1 MRNRELNANDLQSIL
16 YWYSKAFNDNED
28 DDVEVYQKTLIKI
41 QALAVYAQE
50 DEEWS
55 GQILQKEIEMKI
67 LDLEH
72 LEAQFGL
79 MIREKKNPDNYALIR
94 FEDLDKVIEYYNSF
108 KKKFKQNSNKT
119 DWRET
124 GEW

>member
-1 MRNRELNANDLQSIL
+1 
-16 YWYSKAFNDNED
+16 
-28 DDVEVYQKTLIKI
+28 
-41 QALAVYAQE
+41 
-50 DEEWS
+50 
-55 GQILQKEIEMKI
+55 MKV

-79 MIREKKNPDNYALIR
+79 VIRDKENHDNYALIR
-94 FEDLDKVIEYYNSF
+94 FEDLDRVIEYYNSF